1 MSSGSEKNSSWLFG
15 IQQKRGE
22 NIMIEPTTSQDANK
36 KGLQRQ
42 IRRTSDSLRDTVEQI
57 QDTAEQKYQAV
68 KKTVSDVLDYR
79 EEFQKEPVVWTVGA
93 LSAGFAAGYAVGYS
107 HKLAQNK
114 KGSQF
119 ATFADTVV
127 NDLSRLGQRFV
138 FPELNAKITEL
149 FGFNFGGF
157 LQQIGG
163 TETQTAKRLQG
174 RRRQKQPKR
183 ERRKKSS

>member
-1 MSSGSEKNSSWLFG
+1 
-15 IQQKRGE
+15 
-22 NIMIEPTTSQDANK
+22 MIEQTTSQDAHK

-93 LSAGFAAGYAVGYS
+93 LSAGFAAGYTVGYF
-107 HKLAQNK
+107 HKLAKNK

-119 ATFADTVV
+119 ANFADTVV
-127 NDLSRLGQRFV
+127 NDLSHLGQRLV
-138 FPELNAKITEL
+138 LPELNAKITEL

-163 TETQTAKRLQG
+163 DGKHTRTRRLRS
-174 RRRQKQPKR
+174 RRRQKQPKGG
-183 ERRKKSS
+183 RRKKSS

>member
-1 MSSGSEKNSSWLFG
+1 MTG
-15 IQQKRGE
+15 Q
-22 NIMIEPTTSQDANK
+22 TTSQNAHK
-36 KGLQRQ
+36 TGLQRQ
-42 IRRTSDSLRDTVEQI
+42 IRRTRDSLRDTVEQI
-57 QDTAEQKYQAV
+57 QDTAEQKYEAV

-107 HKLAQNK
+107 HKLAKSK

-119 ATFADTVV
+119 ANFADTVV
-127 NDLSRLGQRFV
+127 TDLSHLGQRLV
-138 FPELNAKITEL
+138 LPELNAKITEL

-157 LQQIGG
+157 LQQIGKTGRQTG
-163 TETQTAKRLQG
+163 TKRLQG

-183 ERRKKSS
+183 GRRKKSS